1 MTDLNKAVYDYLIA
15 DSAVSALVGTRIRP
29 DALDDD
35 DTMPAVLFYRTT
47 GVHETRIDGSTAGL
61 AETRLEVHCFANTR
75 KQANE
80 VAEAVRLAMIDFAG
94 IRSGVNIRT
103 SVVDTGQM
111 QSVDNPVG
119 GTEVYR
125 YVTSQDFRIFFIED
139 V

>member
-1 MTDLNKAVYDYLIA
+1 MTDLNNAIYEYLIA
-15 DSAVSALVGTRIRP
+15 DAGVSALVGTRVRP
-29 DALDDD
+29 DALDDGEA
-35 DTMPAVLFYRTT
+35 MPAVLFYRTT
-47 GVHETRIDGSTAGL
+47 GVHELKITGSLSGI
-61 AETRLEVHCFANTR
+61 AETRVSIHCFANTR

-80 VAEAVRLAMIDFAG
+80 VAEAVRLAMVDFAG
-94 IRSGVNIRT
+94 TRSGVKIRT

-111 QSVDNPVG
+111 HSIDNPVG